1 MARSGDVRHIDER
14 TEYASMAIG
23 GIVSYRVS
31 PVRRLGSATAAVV
44 AVATVLLSTP
54 AQAAGNGYVRLAHLS
69 PDTPAVDVYL
79 KSDSGA
85 VKDQKF
91 NGVAYGA
98 MSEYLR
104 LPTGT
109 YSVAMRKAG
118 AAASTPPVLTTQV
131 TVGNGAAYTVA
142 GVGRYADLGL
152 RVLKDDLRLPDAGE
166 SKIRIIQASVKAPV
180 LDVGGANGK
189 PIADGV
195 QFATTT
201 DYREVNPGK
210 WTVRVKPSGGGE
222 TSDLPCT
229 LGAGNVYSLLVLD
242 DKKGGLKP
250 ELHIDAAR
258 QGKVPQGGVATGA
271 GGSQP
276 GSPLPTA
283 LALAGLAAVLTG
295 AVLVALRHRPRVA

>member
-1 MARSGDVRHIDER
+1 MIHRISA
-14 TEYASMAIG
+14 
-23 GIVSYRVS
+23 
-31 PVRRLGSATAAVV
+31 VRRLGSAAITVAALVTVV
-44 AVATVLLSTP
+44 LCGTP
-54 AQAAGNGYVRLAHLS
+54 AQAAGDGYVRLAHLS

-91 NGVAYGA
+91 DGVAYGA
-98 MSEYLR
+98 MSDYLR

-109 YSVAMRKAG
+109 YSVAMRGAG

-131 TVGNGAAYTVA
+131 TVARSAAYTVA

-152 RVLKDDLRLPDAGE
+152 RVLKDDLHLPKAGE
-166 SKIRIIQASVKAPV
+166 SKIRVIQASVRAPV
-180 LDVGGANGK
+180 LDVGGANGRK
-189 PIADGV
+189 IADAV

-201 DYREVNPGK
+201 GYRQVNPGK
-210 WTVRVKPSGGGE
+210 WTVRVKPTGGGE

-258 QGKVPQGGVATGA
+258 QGGVPRGGVATGG

-276 GSPLPTA
+276 HDRLPMA
-283 LALAGLAAVLTG
+283 LLLAGVAAVATG
-295 AVLVALRHRPRVA
+295 GAFVALRRRPRAR

>member
-1 MARSGDVRHIDER
+1 MAATDDAAE
-14 TEYASMAIG
+14 ASRAG
-23 GIVSYRVS
+23 GTVTHRVS
-31 PVRRLGSATAAVV
+31 ALRRLGSAAAAV
-44 AVATVLLSTP
+44 AALATITLSASP
-54 AQAAGNGYVRLAHLS
+54 ARAAGDGYVRLAHLS

-79 KSDSGA
+79 KSDSGT

-91 NGVAYGA
+91 DGVAYGA
-98 MSEYLR
+98 MSDYLR

-131 TVGNGAAYTVA
+131 TVDNGAAYTVA

-152 RVLKDDLRLPDAGE
+152 RVLKDDLKLPGAGE
-166 SKIRIIQASVKAPV
+166 SKIRIIQASVRAPV

-189 PIADGV
+189 TIADGV

-201 DYREVNPGK
+201 AYRQVNPGK
-210 WTVRVKPSGGGE
+210 WTVRVKPTGGGA

-258 QGKVPQGGVATGA
+258 QGGVPQGGVATGE
-271 GGSQP
+271 GGTQP
-276 GSPLPTA
+276 QSPMPMA
-283 LALAGLAAVLTG
+283 LLLAGVAAVATG
-295 AVLVALRHRPRVA
+295 GLLVGLRRRSRSA